1 MNYFRYVDKYGCYT
15 FAEVPFT
22 EVDNIIF
29 SSLSYI
35 DFNGIVSRNRFG
47 KITIKEAGELFFKKY
62 VKKEKNILSIK
73 NAIKILKNIMLT
85 RRYGDLL
92 LYNYVY
98 EVGGDEQF
106 SALTIEINKKLVY
119 VSFEGTD
126 QMISGWKEDFML
138 SYKFP
143 VLAQRKAIDYLNK
156 NFLFRRKEIIVGG
169 HSKGGNLAMVS
180 AMYCN
185 FLVRDRIRQVYN
197 NDGPGL
203 LLEQLDSKYYKYV
216 EKKLIHIIPN
226 YSIFGL
232 LLRNSGNYTV
242 IRSARKG
249 LFAHDLSSW
258 VVEDRLF
265 VRAELSA
272 FSKKLDDGLVN
283 WMIKYDKRER
293 EKFVLSLFEIFD
305 KAGIVSLVDIMENK
319 KLVFHLISISK
330 DMDKETKIIVRDL
343 FVFLFKCFK
352 DVKREEFLSFFDK
365 N

>member
-1 MNYFRYVDKYGCYT
+1 MNYFRFIDKYGCYS
-15 FAEVPFT
+15 FSEVPFT

-29 SSLSYI
+29 SALSYI
-35 DFNGIVSRNRFG
+35 DFNGIVSRNCFH
-47 KITIKEAGELFFKKY
+47 KITIKEAGELFFKSY
-62 VKKEKNILSIK
+62 TKKEKNILSIK
-73 NAIKILKNIMLT
+73 NAIKLLKNIMLT

-106 SALTIEINKKLVY
+106 SAVTIEINSRLVY

-143 VLAQRKAIDYLNK
+143 VLAQRKAIDYMNK

-169 HSKGGNLAMVS
+169 HSKGGNLALVS

-185 FLVRDRIRQVYN
+185 FLVRDKIKKVYN

-203 LLEQLDSKYYKYV
+203 LLEQIESKYYKYV

-232 LLRNSGNYTV
+232 LLCNSGNYIV
-242 IRSARKG
+242 IRSARRG
-249 LFAHDLSSW
+249 LLAHDLSSW
-258 VVEDRLF
+258 VVGEKEFERTQ
-265 VRAELSA
+265 LSA
-272 FSKKLDDGLVN
+272 FSKKLDEEFVE
-283 WMIKYDKRER
+283 WMTKYDKQER
-293 EKFVLSLFEIFD
+293 EKFVVSLFEIFD
-305 KAGIVSLVDIMENK
+305 KVGIDSLIDIMENK
-319 KLVFHLISISK
+319 KLVFHLISVSK
-330 DMDKETKIIVRDL
+330 DMDKGTKVIVRDL
-343 FVFLFKCFK
+343 FSFLFKCFK
-352 DVKREEFLSFFDK
+352 DVKMEELLAFLDR